1 MKSRRNRDPT
11 LRMLT
16 SKNERDPW
24 PINMEIVSRVLRH
37 RERLLRFVY
46 ASSVLNRHNVT
57 LDLSSSST
65 PSWTERVLW
74 TAVLERNAFMTLDKY
89 IACVSSACPNLLTRS
104 QWESVWEASQTHTNR
119 PNSFYFPHFVISLVL
134 AAKRIVKGGPFAES
148 KLYQRLEVLLT
159 LFIPD
164 RRAVP
169 LNVFDLLRDEPYV
182 FVNRNH

>member
-1 MKSRRNRDPT
+1 M
-11 LRMLT
+11 
-16 SKNERDPW
+16 
-24 PINMEIVSRVLRH
+24 
-37 RERLLRFVY
+37 
-46 ASSVLNRHNVT
+46 
-57 LDLSSSST
+57 
-65 PSWTERVLW
+65 
-74 TAVLERNAFMTLDKY
+74 LERNAFMTLDKY

-119 PNSFYFPHFVISLVL
+119 PNSFYFPHFVISIVL

-164 RRAVP
+164 RRAVL

-182 FVNRNH
+182 FVSVITKK